1 MLKKLFE
8 ARNEVM
14 MEKEIER
21 LKDAF
26 ASAETVIIGAGAG
39 MSTSAGFT
47 YSGER
52 FDRYF
57 GDFAGKYHFKDMYEG
72 GFFPYGTP
80 EESWAFWSR
89 NIFINRYMKAPR
101 PVYDRLFDLVDGR
114 ENGKGEPKK
123 DYFILTTNVDHQ
135 FQKAGF
141 DKKRMFYTQGD
152 YGLWQ
157 CSRPCHKRTYDNKS
171 KVVKMLLSQGFSIGA
186 DGSLEVP
193 VRENAGAETDF
204 VRESAGAETDFVR
217 ENVGTGTDPARENT
231 GANAAMITDFDRL
244 AMTIPSDL
252 VPYCPVCGEP
262 MAMNLRADD
271 TFVEDDG
278 WHEAAGRFADFL
290 EKHEDTKTLFL
301 ELGTGFNTPGIIKYR
316 FWQLTKS
323 WPDAVYCCLNR
334 GEAAAPPEI
343 RRKSICIDGDI
354 GDVLAE
360 L

>member
-8 ARNEVM
+8 ARNEVTL
-14 MEKEIER
+14 EKEIER

-57 GDFAGKYHFKDMYEG
+57 GDFSGKYHFKDMYEG
-72 GFFPYGTP
+72 GFFPYETL
-80 EESWAFWSR
+80 EENWAYWSR
-89 NIFINRYMKAPR
+89 YIFINRYMKAPR
-101 PVYDRLFDLVDGR
+101 PVYDRLFELVDGR

-123 DYFILTTNVDHQ
+123 DYFVLTTNVDHQ

-141 DKKRMFYTQGD
+141 DKERLFYTQGD

-186 DGSLEVP
+186 DGSLEAP
-193 VRENAGAETDF
+193 VKENED
-204 VRESAGAETDFVR
+204 
-217 ENVGTGTDPARENT
+217 
-231 GANAAMITDFDRL
+231 ANAAPATDFDL
-244 AMTIPSDL
+244 LDMTIPSDL
-252 VPYCPVCGEP
+252 VPYCPVCGDP

-271 TFVEDDG
+271 TFVEDEG
-278 WHEAAGRFADFL
+278 WHTAAGRFADFL

-323 WPDAVYCCLNR
+323 WPDAMYCCLNL
-334 GEAAAPPEI
+334 GEAAVPPEI
-343 RRKSICIDGDI
+343 RKKSICIDGDI

>member
-8 ARNEVM
+8 ARNEVTL
-14 MEKEIER
+14 EKEIER

-57 GDFAGKYHFKDMYEG
+57 GDFSGTYHFKDIYEG
-72 GFFPYGTP
+72 GFFPYETL
-80 EESWAFWSR
+80 EENWAYWSR
-89 NIFINRYMKAPR
+89 YIFINRYMKAPR
-101 PVYDRLFDLVDGR
+101 PVYDRLFELVDGR

-123 DYFILTTNVDHQ
+123 DYFVLTTNVDHQ

-141 DKKRMFYTQGD
+141 DKERLFYTQGD

-186 DGSLEVP
+186 DGSLEAP
-193 VRENAGAETDF
+193 VKENED
-204 VRESAGAETDFVR
+204 
-217 ENVGTGTDPARENT
+217 
-231 GANAAMITDFDRL
+231 ANAAPVTDFDL
-244 AMTIPSDL
+244 LDMTIPSDL

-271 TFVEDDG
+271 TFVEDEG
-278 WHEAAGRFADFL
+278 WHTAAGRFADFL

-323 WPDAVYCCLNR
+323 WPDAVYCCLNL
-334 GEAAAPPEI
+334 GEAAVPPEI
-343 RRKSICIDGDI
+343 RKKSICIDGDI